1 MPEDDA
7 ATTQI
12 VGREFDD
19 HSVGRNDADVVL
31 PHLAADGRQDPMPI
45 SQFNSEHG
53 VGQGFDDGS
62 LEFEGAFLLRH
73 YSQSLIL
80 RGRTPAQAQVMQG
93 SSLVHARDT
102 PQIGVGSEGAGSL
115 RAIVAAALSLQLN
128 R

>member
-45 SQFNSEHG
+45 SQFNSEPVSYTHLDVYKRQG
-53 VGQGFDDGS
+53 DSHDPTAADRPDPEVGNRA
-62 LEFEGAFLLRH
+62 EN
-73 YSQSLIL
+73 
-80 RGRTPAQAQVMQG
+80 RGPG
-93 SSLVHARDT
+93 
-102 PQIGVGSEGAGSL
+102 
-115 RAIVAAALSLQLN
+115 
-128 R
+128 